1 MFRLHGFDAHGT
13 LSDRIVVEGDLGL
26 LVLLP
31 LLLDEELACAI
42 IWTQH
47 CADGNAAGGH
57 DGAVSVVPAGSLSI
71 KLSLEQHDESI
82 VPSFRS
88 NNATSLKASRAA
100 QAV

>member
-26 LVLLP
+26 LALLP
-31 LLLDEELACAI
+31 LLLEELACAT
-42 IWTQH
+42 WTQH
-47 CADGNAAGGH
+47 WADGNAAGGQN
-57 DGAVSVVPAGSLSI
+57 GAVSVVPASSLSI
-71 KLSLEQHDESI
+71 KLSLGQHNESI

-88 NNATSLKASRAA
+88 NNTTSLKASRA